1 MTAETLMIFLMC
13 LYVPIGLILGFFA
26 FVQILGWMN
35 EENK

>member
-13 LYVPIGLILGFFA
+13 VYVPIGMMMGFFA

-35 EENK
+35 D